1 MTYVYTLY
9 IMIEQVE
16 LCEPSPRNALLVA
29 LEIGQMIPKDKA
41 EFYKDV
47 DNLIRNDY
55 VYKDHNSLQTPYNW
69 QKLESIMH
77 RYIPVVDE
85 EWKQKIVNV
94 YIGKAEP

>member
-1 MTYVYTLY
+1 
-9 IMIEQVE
+9 MIEQVE
-16 LCEPSPRNALLVA
+16 LCEFSPRNALLVA
-29 LEIGQMIPKDKA
+29 LAIGQMIPKDKTD
-41 EFYKDV
+41 FYKDV

-69 QKLESIMH
+69 QKLEGIMH

-94 YIGKAEP
+94 YIGKTKS

>member
-1 MTYVYTLY
+1 
-9 IMIEQVE
+9 MIEQVE

-29 LEIGQMIPKDKA
+29 LAVAQMIPKDKTD
-41 EFYKDV
+41 FYKDV

-69 QKLESIMH
+69 KKLEIIMH
-77 RYIPVVDE
+77 KYIPKVDE
-85 EWKQKIVNV
+85 EWKEKIVNV

>member
-1 MTYVYTLY
+1 
-9 IMIEQVE
+9 MIEQIE
-16 LCEPSPRNALLVA
+16 LCEPSPRNAMLIA
-29 LEIGQMIPKDKA
+29 LTILQIIPEDKTD
-41 EFYKDV
+41 FYKAV

-94 YIGKAEP
+94 YIGKTEP